1 MTPKTELHV
10 HLRGAMPLEFF
21 GRQLKKYTVQE
32 ALSTAPERFVKSFRG
47 CAHLL
52 PAIENGADDPRFL
65 FAFDSFETFLRSYL
79 FSAYFVRDIDDFR
92 GLAQAV
98 RKEFEE
104 QGLEYVEITVSV
116 FEYTMQGVPIE
127 GIAEVL
133 DEVASQPG
141 VKIRWVV
148 DLIRNLGPERCEQTL
163 REMLQQ
169 RPASW
174 VGITI
179 GGNEGEFPPA
189 QFANCYDLA
198 RSEGLGLSV
207 HAGEAAGPE
216 SVWDSLRVLKADRI
230 GHGVRSIEDP
240 ALVSHLA
247 EHGIPLEVCLTGN
260 VKTGVY
266 ASYEAH
272 SLPEL
277 YAAGVKVTLN
287 TDDPTFFRTTLSEE
301 FAHAARLGLTPDDLA
316 AFESNARASA
326 FGI

>member
-32 ALSTAPERFVKSFRG
+32 ALSTAPERFMESFRG
-47 CAHLL
+47 CPHLL
-52 PAIENGADDPRFL
+52 PAIEHGADDPDFL

-79 FSAYFVRDIDDFR
+79 FSAYFIRDIEDFR
-92 GLAQAV
+92 GLAEAV
-98 RKEFEE
+98 RAGFEA

-141 VKIRWVV
+141 VEIRWIV
-148 DLIRNLGPERCEQTL
+148 DLIRNLGPEQCERTL
-163 REMLQQ
+163 REMLRV
-169 RPASW
+169 RPESW

-179 GGNEGEFPPA
+179 GGNEREFPPA
-189 QFANCYDLA
+189 QFVSCYDLA

-216 SVWDSLRVLKADRI
+216 SVWDSLRVLRADRI
-230 GHGVRSIEDP
+230 GHGVRSVEDP
-240 ALVSHLA
+240 ALVDYLA
-247 EHGIPLEVCLTGN
+247 ERGIPLEVCLTGN

-266 ASYEAH
+266 SSYQEH
-272 SLPEL
+272 SLPAL
-277 YAAGVKVTLN
+277 HAAGVKITLN
-287 TDDPTFFRTTLSEE
+287 TDDPTFFRTTLADE
-301 FAHAARLGLTPDDLA
+301 FDHAARLGLTPDDLA
-316 AFESNARASA
+316 QFGANAGASA